1 MCTNAYKQISERT
14 GKEMIFCK
22 LLGNE
27 GLLSQICK
35 CQRFCQE
42 KDKYVESDHPK
53 KICKN
58 YTK

>member
-1 MCTNAYKQISERT
+1 VKLCVQMHIT

-27 GLLSQICK
+27 GLLSQICI